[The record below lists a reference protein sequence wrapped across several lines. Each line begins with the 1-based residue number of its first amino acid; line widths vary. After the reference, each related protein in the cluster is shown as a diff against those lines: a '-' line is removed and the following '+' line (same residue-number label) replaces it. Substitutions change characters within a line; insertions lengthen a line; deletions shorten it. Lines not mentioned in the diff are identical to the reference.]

1 MALPSGDPVLEAGIA
16 PTYSVQPTSASG
28 ITARQLGQLEAI
40 ASSGPQQQQQQN
52 RDLKLPEAAALSAGW
67 SLVKPEATA
76 QQTPSAPSQEPVV
89 SARRDMPVPTSGQEV
104 QR

>member
-16 PTYSVQPTSASG
+16 PPYSVQPTSASG

-76 QQTPSAPSQEPVV
+76 AAQQTPSAPSQEPVV
-89 SARRDMPVPTSGQEV
+89 SARRDMPVPTSEQE
-104 QR
+104 